1 VPVGKT
7 LAAARR
13 AQGKSLVDIQNA
25 THIMGR
31 TLSALEAERWDDLP
45 SPVYVKG
52 YIQNFATA
60 LGMDPAPLLAEYA
73 ADTAGVVP
81 KSRIER
87 IPGRTVVPNQREVHA
102 VPKQVWIALVVLIA
116 LIGLVVW
123 GISALLSSDE
133 EPPPI
138 PPETTTPTLEP
149 TTTVPGVSAE
159 QAGPATTTV
168 ETDVPEG
175 SFTLTVAVASG
186 QASWLQIEVDG
197 LAAYE
202 GTLPGGQSKTYTVSD
217 EAIVRIGKPASVTV
231 MRDDEVVEIPLGM
244 GTAEVRVSA
253 QE

>member
-1 VPVGKT
+1 MPVGKT

-13 AQGKSLVDIQNA
+13 AQGKTLVDIQNA

-52 YIQNFATA
+52 YIQNYAQA
-60 LGMDPAPLLAEYA
+60 LGMDPLPLLAEYA
-73 ADTAGVVP
+73 ADSATGPARP
-81 KSRIER
+81 RIER
-87 IPGRTVVPNQREVHA
+87 IPARTVVPHQREVHA

-123 GISALLSSDE
+123 GVSALLSSDE

-138 PPETTTPTLEP
+138 PPATTTPALES
-149 TTTVPGVSAE
+149 TTVPGVPAD
-159 QAGPATTTV
+159 QAGPATNTV
-168 ETDVPEG
+168 EADAPEG
-175 SFTLTVAVASG
+175 GFTLTVTVASG
-186 QASWLQIEVDG
+186 QASWLKIEVDG

-202 GTLPGGQSKTYTVSD
+202 GTLPGGQTKTYTVTD
-217 EAIVRIGKPASVTV
+217 EAVVRIGKPASVTV

-253 QE
+253 QH